1 MLLGLSDY
9 AQVSRNF
16 CPPKPSFLPED
27 YPSLAGKVVIVTGGN
42 SGVGFEAV
50 KLLGAA
56 GAKVYIFSRN
66 EANTLQ
72 AIEDAKKAVKDIDVH
87 FVKVDLSDLTT
98 IKPAAEAFLARESRL
113 DIVIHNAGV
122 MVPPVGSTS
131 AQGYELQLGTNVIG
145 PFALQKLL
153 TPVMYETVEKFST
166 ANESRIVW
174 VTSSGHALFSPKHGV
189 NLDNLNDLTAGEMT
203 NYGQSKAGMVITAA
217 QWAKQNPKEASKIV
231 TISVDPGNLETNLL
245 RHLSLFARKLSPYI
259 LFPAINGAYSELFAA
274 LSPTITTANNGG
286 YIIPWGRVGRIRGDV
301 AESANN
307 EIGEKFYKYLE
318 DETAKYL

>member
-9 AQVSRNF
+9 AQMARNF
-16 CPPKPSFLPED
+16 FPPAPALLPED

-42 SGVGFEAV
+42 SGVGFETV

-56 GAKVYIFSRN
+56 GAKVYIFARN
-66 EANTLQ
+66 EASALQ
-72 AIEDAKKAVKDIDVH
+72 AIEDAKKTVKDIDVH
-87 FVKVDLSDLTT
+87 FVKADLSDLTT

-113 DIVIHNAGV
+113 DLVIHNAGV

-174 VTSSGHALFSPKHGV
+174 VTSSAHGISPKHGV
-189 NLDNLNDLTAGEMT
+189 NLDNLNDLTADVWA
-203 NYGQSKAGMVITAA
+203 NYGQSKAAMIIAAA

-231 TISVDPGNLETNLL
+231 TISVDPGNLKTNLQ
-245 RHLSLFARKLSPYI
+245 RNMSWFSGKLTQYT
-259 LFPAINGAYSELFAA
+259 FHPAIYGAYSELFGA